1 MDLYPG
7 SASSLESGNGV
18 WAHEE
23 RVAPEPV
30 ASGSASLGG
39 RLPPRRLPVDGFSKP
54 SARLRTLPAPCCRAR
69 PLGHVC
75 LRSCPRSCEDTSCLH
90 AGVPRDRLVV
100 PHNHSAITT
109 RDTTSSSHRFH
120 ALRPSRQPPLRF
132 PLIPRPEGHSRL
144 WGLTA
149 VFLRSPGPPSASRE
163 AGQGSASRA
172 VGLQTLPRLA

>member
-7 SASSLESGNGV
+7 SASSLESGSGV

-30 ASGSASLGG
+30 ASVSASLGG
-39 RLPPRRLPVDGFSKP
+39 RLPPRGLPVDGFSKP
-54 SARLRTLPAPCCRAR
+54 SAQLRTLPAPCCCAR

-75 LRSCPRSCEDTSCLH
+75 PRSCPRSCEDTSCLH
-90 AGVPRDRLVV
+90 GGVSQDRLVV

-109 RDTTSSSHRFH
+109 RDTTSSSHRIHTFQ
-120 ALRPSRQPPLRF
+120 PSRQPPLRF
-132 PLIPRPEGHSRL
+132 SLIPHPEGHSLL

-149 VFLRSPGPPSASRE
+149 VFLHGPGPPSASRE